1 LATGGLDALADALP
15 DAAEDEYPEPP
26 QCPDEGAGKLAD
38 PVPDVQEPD
47 AQEPQPEQ
55 LARPALS
62 EPCTPDAAQYGAR
75 SCVVAALGDAVA
87 QLAQL
92 FSSPR
97 ERRPVAAPAT
107 EAVQKLEPQIVL
119 PEPTQLAY
127 GSVAQ
132 AVPVEEQRRRMAAL
146 LAALELKMSV
156 SV

>member
-1 LATGGLDALADALP
+1 VLDALADALP

-26 QCPDEGAGKLAD
+26 QCQDEGAGKLAD
-38 PVPDVQEPD
+38 PVLDVQEPD

>member
-1 LATGGLDALADALP
+1 VAAALADA
-15 DAAEDEYPEPP
+15 A
-26 QCPDEGAGKLAD
+26 
-38 PVPDVQEPD
+38 
-47 AQEPQPEQ
+47 
-55 LARPALS
+55 
-62 EPCTPDAAQYGAR
+62 
-75 SCVVAALGDAVA
+75 A

-92 FSSPR
+92 FSSLR
-97 ERRPVAAPAT
+97 ERRPVAASAE
-107 EAVQKLEPQIVL
+107 EAVQTLEPQIVS